1 MEVKYEKE
9 NPLLHRKEVT
19 AILHSEA
26 NPSMSDIAKKI
37 AEKFKTEEDKTAI
50 KSIKGKF
57 GRRTFLIKAFIYK
70 SKEDKEK
77 IEPKKKEKSQQPA
90 GQEAKPE
97 EKKTEKAPEKAE
109 KAEKK

>member
-26 NPSMSDIAKKI
+26 NPSVSDIAKKI
-37 AEKFKTEEDKTAI
+37 ADKFKTEEDKLAI

-57 GRRTFLIKAFIYK
+57 GRRTFLIKAFVYK

-90 GQEAKPE
+90 GQEPAPE
-97 EKKTEKAPEKAE
+97 EKAGKKEEKKAE
-109 KAEKK
+109 K